1 MPRIA
6 PVTTA
11 GLDDTNRRRRHR
23 EVTDLMLNFQHDDS
37 RIRTPAEV
45 TAGITPLNY
54 AYAPEGQDFRRYGI
68 VGNFTTDD
76 TVALQALSN
85 FIEGGTVA
93 GTGRKLAYN
102 GGRLRMQPSNAKCT
116 DTFRLGGN
124 VHMVGDHLEA
134 CAIGFVG
141 TFTGKNCIEL
151 GPDESGIYG
160 WNNQYTMG
168 TAIESMTINSASD
181 CDATI
186 YSAGV
191 HQGSHLRDL
200 KIRNVNK
207 LGIDIE
213 GIGGS
218 AYFKMSDINIDGGA
232 SMDANAV
239 GIYTA
244 MGSVVQIEQVAIQ
257 GSGGAGVFKYGIHIR
272 NGGHNITNLHT
283 EDVTT
288 AIYLDPLSDAHV
300 QVINNVSANSSVAR
314 MLWIP
319 VGYTGAVNV
328 SGLLAAP
335 GSIGIQNDD
344 TGEAD
349 TATFY
354 TQYIWADGFMPLY
367 GPERITHIRA
377 HKTSAQSMANNTLT
391 KVTFPTEDVDTL
403 GEWVTDTFTAKYVGP
418 YLVAATVQLVA
429 AAWGAA
435 PLDFE
440 INIYRNGS
448 VFATESLP
456 SQAALTMTRT
466 ISISKVVILAKGDT
480 IDIRLLQ
487 GSGGAINTGTAS
499 NVVHVT
505 IDRVQ

>member
-1 MPRIA
+1 MSLSPIFPQVDSVNGELR
-6 PVTTA
+6 VTDHDELKLTDAENTA
-11 GLDDTNRRRRHR
+11 GKQPS
-23 EVTDLMLNFQHDDS
+23 NF
-37 RIRTPAEV
+37 
-45 TAGITPLNY
+45 
-54 AYAPEGQDFRRYGI
+54 AYQPEGKDFRRYNI
-68 VGNFTTDD
+68 VGNFTVDD
-76 TVALQALSN
+76 TVALQALSD
-85 FIEGGTVA
+85 FLEGGTVA

-102 GGRLRMQPSNAKCT
+102 GGRMQMQPSNAKCT

-151 GPDESGIYG
+151 GPDQSGIYG

-257 GSGGAGVFKYGIHIR
+257 GGSGGVFKYGIHIR

-300 QVINNVSANSSVAR
+300 QVINNVSANSSVGR

-319 VGYTGAVNV
+319 AGYTGGVNV
-328 SGLLAAP
+328 SGLLAAV

-344 TGEAD
+344 TGDGD

-367 GPERITHIRA
+367 GPERITHFRA
-377 HKTSAQSMANNTLT
+377 HKTSAQSIANNTLT

-403 GEWVTDTFTAKYVGP
+403 NEWVTDTFTAKNVGP
-418 YLVAATVQLVA
+418 YLVAATVQLVS

-448 VFATESLP
+448 VFSTESLP

-480 IDIRLLQ
+480 VDIRLFQ
-487 GSGGAINTGTAS
+487 SSGGAINTGTAS
-499 NVVHVT
+499 NVVNVT